1 MRGRTIIPASRRM
14 IGRHSGDTDL
24 MIRTSRTTVAVALLS
39 MTLVLTACGGGATG
53 TTARDATPTPATDAT
68 PIAGADATPDL
79 GAAIPSFDLSALTG
93 ALPGVDSYRT
103 SFSTGGTTNYESIV
117 VTKPEISK
125 AITTYNDDGTVSNR
139 IIVIG
144 KQAWMA
150 DGADGTFEAVP
161 DALAGSVLMA
171 FDPAMML
178 GAYASMDW
186 AGAAA
191 DQGTEEK
198 NGVQARHLKI
208 DPTTM
213 VGAAAG
219 MPAGASIDVWV
230 ADAGY
235 LVAWEMSGFE
245 EGQDLSI
252 QVTGVN
258 DPANVVEAP
267 AP

>member
-1 MRGRTIIPASRRM
+1 M
-14 IGRHSGDTDL
+14 IGRGSGDTDD
-24 MIRTSRTTVAVALLS
+24 MTRTSRATVAVALLA
-39 MTLVLTACGGGATG
+39 MTLIMTACGGGATG
-53 TTARDATPTPATDAT
+53 TTDGDATPTPASDATPASEAT
-68 PIAGADATPDL
+68 PIAGGDATPDV
-79 GAAIPSFDLSALTG
+79 GAAIPSFDLDALTG
-93 ALPGVDSYRT
+93 TLPGVDSYRT
-103 SFSTGGTTNYESIV
+103 SFSTGGVKNYESIV
-117 VTKPEISK
+117 VTKPEVSK
-125 AITTYNDDGTVSNR
+125 AITTYDDDGTVSNR

-150 DGADGTFEAVP
+150 NGADGQFEAVP
-161 DALAGSVLMA
+161 EALAGSILMA

-178 GAYASMDW
+178 GAYATVDW

-198 NGVQARHLKI
+198 NGVQARHLRI

-219 MPAGASIDVWV
+219 MPAGAAIDVWV

-235 LVAWEMSGFE
+235 IVAWEMSGFE
-245 EGQDLSI
+245 QGQDLSI

-258 DPANVVEAP
+258 DPANKVEAP
-267 AP
+267 AS